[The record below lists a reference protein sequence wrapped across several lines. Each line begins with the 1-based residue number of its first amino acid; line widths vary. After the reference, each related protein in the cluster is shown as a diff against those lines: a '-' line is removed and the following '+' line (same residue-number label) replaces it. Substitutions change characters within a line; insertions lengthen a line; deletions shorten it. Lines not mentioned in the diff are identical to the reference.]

1 MSFAEEWDALATRIR
16 SLVEVARLLAQF
28 AMSNASDSYGIAKD
42 LGDQCEAVLREI
54 TSFESVHRSTLPKA
68 ALDCL
73 NRFLNGHPAKVIS
86 VKGSSREVKA
96 SISFLLSFESEFT
109 FTLSG
114 KQELLRS
121 KAERAFL
128 HLQRTLAVD
137 KEYQQKWKEAF
148 ARARGEEAC
157 EKLGAVHLL
166 WHGIYPFKAGAAGA
180 TTDLIYQ
187 EPIDTSIGRRG
198 IDGLVLTEWK
208 VADEKNA
215 EARFREARDQAQ
227 LYKGGLL
234 AGIELAQYRYVVVVS
249 LLDLPKALIPD
260 DARIGDVIY
269 RHINVAIDPRYP
281 SQQARAKAKKGS

>member
-1 MSFAEEWDALATRIR
+1 MSYAEEWDALANRIR
-16 SLVEVARLLAQF
+16 SLGEVARLFAQF
-28 AMSNASDSYGIAKD
+28 AASNASDTYGIAKD
-42 LGDQCEAVLREI
+42 LGDQCEAILREI
-54 TSFESVHRSTLPKA
+54 ASFESVHHSTLPKE

-73 NRFLNGHPAKVIS
+73 NRFLNGHPAKVIGT
-86 VKGSSREVKA
+86 KGSSREVKA
-96 SISFLLSFESEFT
+96 SISFLLSFESELT
-109 FTLSG
+109 YALKG

-121 KAERAFL
+121 KTERAFL

-137 KEYQQKWKEAF
+137 KQHQQKWKDAF
-148 ARARGEEAC
+148 ASTRGEEAC

-208 VADEKNA
+208 VADEKTA
-215 EARFREARDQAQ
+215 QTRFREARDQAQ

-234 AGIELAQYRYVVVVS
+234 AGLELAQYRYVVVVT

-260 DARIGDVIY
+260 DVRIGDVIY
-269 RHINVAIDPRYP
+269 RHINVAIEPRYP
-281 SQQARAKAKKGS
+281 SQQARATTKKS